1 MSAMI
6 ILIAA
11 SIAVVV
17 ISSICVVSSP
27 DPGLLQDFC
36 VADLT
41 STVLVNGYACKDR
54 LLVTPDD
61 FFFSGIDQPRS
72 TDNQLGS
79 NITVVGVDR
88 IPGLNT
94 LGLTIARIDFAPGGV
109 NPPHHHPRSS
119 EVFTVVEGVLFVGFI
134 TTNSDTG
141 NTLYAKKLQK
151 GDVFAF
157 PQGLIHFQYNFGG
170 KRAVATAAFGS
181 QSPGLS
187 TVTNAVF
194 GSDPSVPAAILAKAF
209 QLNETTIEWLQ
220 QQNWVQNF
228 NYN

>member
-1 MSAMI
+1 MSAKI
-6 ILIAA
+6 ILIIAA
-11 SIAVVV
+11 SIAV
-17 ISSICVVSSP
+17 ISSICVSSS

-36 VADLT
+36 VANFT
-41 STVLVNGYACKDR
+41 STVVVNGYPCKDP
-54 LLVTPDD
+54 LLVTSDD

-79 NITVVGVDR
+79 NITVVGVER

-94 LGLTIARIDFAPGGV
+94 MGLIISRIDYAPGGL
-109 NPPHHHPRSS
+109 NPPHYHPRSS
-119 EVFTVVEGVLFVGFI
+119 EVFTVVEGDLFVGFI
-134 TTNSDTG
+134 TTNSDIG

-151 GDVFAF
+151 GDVFVF
-157 PQGLIHFQYNFGG
+157 PQGLIHFQFNIGG

-181 QSPGLS
+181 QSPGLM

-194 GSDPSVPAAILAKAF
+194 GSIPPVPAVILAKAF
-209 QLNETTIEWLQ
+209 QLNTTTIEWLQ